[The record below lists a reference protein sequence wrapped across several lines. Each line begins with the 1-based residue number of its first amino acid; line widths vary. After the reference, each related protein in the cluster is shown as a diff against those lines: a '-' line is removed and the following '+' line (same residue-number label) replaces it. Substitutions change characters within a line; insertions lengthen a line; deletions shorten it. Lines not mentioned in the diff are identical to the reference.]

1 MSKPLCGILLLFLS
15 GTVAVCEVVASRVLV
30 RSGWPYYHLG
40 AGNLIF
46 LGLAFS
52 VARRMRGERLPH
64 LWEVKWITTRALLG
78 SVNLLLAVYAVQIG
92 SAAGDVA
99 ALMSINVVVA
109 ALLGHF
115 FLGERLR
122 WIHSLALVCSLVGS
136 VLIAQPNFIFGDDA
150 ADAEA
155 PNAWVGNF
163 LAVLAGLCLAANF
176 ICARKAP
183 EAPGLF
189 SSVVVSA
196 MGAVSYLAAPPLF
209 GWEQPMDKAAAEPG
223 LALALC
229 LALMA
234 LTTVRIFASVVG
246 AQLAPAAIGATSITV
261 ATTVAGYVLQ
271 FLLFRDLPD
280 PLTAGG
286 AGLMVLA
293 VVVMASVRVR
303 LPAASACVAKLGAA
317 SDDVNPAASG
327 KMSEVGAIDDDTD
340 SLSSFVSFVASEYA
354 EVGGHRGPVRQRRHA
369 SASMSESEPRAGVVG
384 VGFAVAVAV

>member
-1 MSKPLCGILLLFLS
+1 MAPPCMSKPLCGILLLFLS

-109 ALLGHF
+109 ALLAHF
-115 FLGERLR
+115 LLGERLR
-122 WIHSLALVCSLVGS
+122 CIHSLALVCSFAGS

-234 LTTVRIFASVVG
+234 LTTVRIFTSVLG
-246 AQLAPAAIGATSITV
+246 AQLAPAAVGATTITMS
-261 ATTVAGYVLQ
+261 TTVAGYVLQ

-280 PLTAGG
+280 PLTASG
-286 AGLMVLA
+286 AVMVVA
-293 VVVMASVRVR
+293 VVVMAGVRVR
-303 LPAASACVAKLGAA
+303 APAGEPELDAS
-317 SDDVNPAASG
+317 AASG
-327 KMSEVGAIDDDTD
+327 KMSEDGAVDDDAG